1 MVKNFIEKNKEDLID
16 IGKSIAA
23 ILIILITIK
32 GFALAANFFF
42 QKEQEAIK
50 IKPSTMI
57 ECVTIDG
64 EKIVAERVRYWD
76 GFMTAE
82 MEDGTVYMIKSYKE
96 NAER

>member
-1 MVKNFIEKNKEDLID
+1 MVKKFIEKNKEDLID

-23 ILIILITIK
+23 ILLIFITIK
-32 GFALAANFFF
+32 GFALATNFFF

-50 IKPSTMI
+50 TKPSTII

-82 MEDGTVYMIKSYKE
+82 MEDGTIYMIKSYKE
-96 NAER
+96 VLPQ